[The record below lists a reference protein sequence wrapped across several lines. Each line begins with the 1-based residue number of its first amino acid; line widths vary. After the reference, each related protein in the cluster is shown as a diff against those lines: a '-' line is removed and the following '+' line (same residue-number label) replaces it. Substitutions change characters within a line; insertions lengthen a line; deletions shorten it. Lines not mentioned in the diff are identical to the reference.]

1 MTVKMLEGRRIDI
14 EAKQGDEN
22 KRAAPLIRIASVTKS
37 YGPMDANRDIS
48 LSVGWGEGVGLIGG
62 NGAGKSTLTRILC
75 GIVIPD
81 AGSLEISGEA
91 LPFDEYSAR
100 RAHDLGIRFIHQ
112 ELSLCANLTV
122 AENFM
127 LEDPHIGGLEWG
139 WRRQYADLAR
149 KSIEDIFPN
158 SGIDVDQVVGDMPI
172 GQRQMVEIARAASDP
187 KLRLLILDEPTSSLS
202 SQRSTEL
209 RTYVLRRA
217 RQGMAFIFISHKPR
231 EILDLVDR
239 VVVLR
244 NGRLVR
250 DGGNADQTVESLVE
264 AMGGDMKGVK
274 DSSLPAAT
282 GPSERDP
289 AERRVLV
296 RLHDRNAQE
305 GEGLVLRAGE
315 IVGLAGLEGNGQREF
330 LHSMI
335 LPGAQAGD
343 LKAPPQGTI
352 SFVSGDRH
360 REGVVP
366 LWSVFE
372 NILIGPVARR
382 ATFGLIPA
390 AAAREVVSP
399 WLGRLELDAARL
411 QSPILELSGGNQQK
425 ALVARALATQSE
437 IVLLDDPT
445 KGVDVNAK
453 HAFYRTLKALAAE
466 GRLVIW
472 HTTEDLE
479 FLQCDRVLVMDRG
492 ALAGSL
498 SGGANPA
505 ALTQKGWSAHRMVAV
520 VRTVEVAIRADV
532 KSVRVDEDP
541 FAPGSQ
547 ECAVAIEHDH
557 WSLAAVEQIDLVGR
571 ADRDRRDVA

>member
-1 MTVKMLEGRRIDI
+1 M
-14 EAKQGDEN
+14 
-22 KRAAPLIRIASVTKS
+22 
-37 YGPMDANRDIS
+37 
-48 LSVGWGEGVGLIGG
+48 
-62 NGAGKSTLTRILC
+62 
-75 GIVIPD
+75 
-81 AGSLEISGEA
+81 
-91 LPFDEYSAR
+91 
-100 RAHDLGIRFIHQ
+100 
-112 ELSLCANLTV
+112 
-122 AENFM
+122 
-127 LEDPHIGGLEWG
+127 
-139 WRRQYADLAR
+139 
-149 KSIEDIFPN
+149 
-158 SGIDVDQVVGDMPI
+158 
-172 GQRQMVEIARAASDP
+172 
-187 KLRLLILDEPTSSLS
+187 
-202 SQRSTEL
+202 
-209 RTYVLRRA
+209 RRA